1 MTKSSKIV
9 SLGSALQDIYLT
21 DHDDF
26 TAGQNS
32 EKQSIFNDIV
42 IGSKVD
48 IDRISYEVGG
58 GGTNAAVSFSRHG
71 HEAVFLGNIGC
82 DPAGEAVISTLD
94 QENVDTSYVSTLPRA
109 KTGCSVVLLDANT
122 GERTILTHRGASA
135 KFDNLKANVLD
146 DIRPD
151 WLYVTSLRG
160 DMLTLLSFFEKAHEI
175 GCKIMFNPGVLEL
188 KEKQKLLGLIAEIDV
203 LLVNKSEAA
212 SLVPGTIL
220 KELLSHLTSY
230 TKTVI
235 ITDGSM
241 GGIATDGKETYRF
254 GIYEDVKVKDTTGA
268 GDAFGSGFL
277 AHYAAGSSFKNSLI
291 FGSANST
298 SVVHQL
304 GAKAGILT
312 GREELHPMPIE
323 RI

>member
-48 IDRISYEVGG
+48 IDHISYEVGG

-71 HEAVFLGNIGC
+71 HEAVFLGNIGR

-94 QENVDTSYVSTLPRA
+94 QENVDTSYVSTLPRV

-135 KFDNLKANVLD
+135 KFDNLKADALD

-277 AHYAAGSSFKNSLI
+277 AHYAAGNSFKNSLI

>member
-1 MTKSSKIV
+1 MKSAKIV

-21 DHDDF
+21 DSDDF
-26 TAGQNS
+26 TAGLNS
-32 EKQSIFNDIV
+32 DAKSVFQDII

-71 HEAVFLGNIGC
+71 HEAVFLGNIGQ
-82 DPAGEAVISTLD
+82 DPAGEAVLGTLD
-94 QENVDTSYVSTLPRA
+94 QENVDTSYVSTLKQE
-109 KTGCSVVLLDANT
+109 KTGCSVVLLDSNT

-135 KFDNLKANVLD
+135 KFDNLKPEILD
-146 DIRPD
+146 GIRPD

-188 KEKQKLLGLIAEIDV
+188 KDQQKLLGLLADV
-203 LLVNKSEAA
+203 DILLLNKSEAA
-212 SLVPGTIL
+212 SLVPGEIL
-220 KELLSHLTSY
+220 QELLSHLTSY
-230 TKTVI
+230 VKTVL

-241 GGIATDGKETYRF
+241 GGIATDGAETYRF

-268 GDAFGSGFL
+268 GDSFGSGFL
-277 AHYAAGSSFKNSLI
+277 AHYAAGSSFKDSLV

-298 SVVHQL
+298 SVVHHL